1 MQIRKTGTL
10 LLAGVLTLGMTST
23 FALSQ
28 DGAKQD
34 MKHASTETKDAAKD
48 TCHGIS
54 TGTKK
59 VYHKTSKGTEKAYDK
74 TSEGTEKA
82 YDKTKHG
89 TKKAYHKTAR
99 GTKHVVHKVE
109 GHPSDSPQ

>member
-10 LLAGVLTLGMTST
+10 LLAGILTLGMSST
-23 FALSQ
+23 FAFSQ

-34 MKHASTETKDAAKD
+34 MKHAGTETKDAAKD
-48 TCHGIS
+48 TGHGIS
-54 TGTKK
+54 TGTQ
-59 VYHKTSKGTEKAYDK
+59 KAYHK

-89 TKKAYHKTAR
+89 TKKAYHKTTK

-109 GHPSDSPQ
+109 GHPDSPQ